1 LGQYVS
7 AALNIEIINEK
18 NIFLFIYLRWD
29 FTTSDS
35 FVFDYFVPI
44 FKILNPEYEHEF
56 KNDLGFGLFFRNAI
70 FQRINKFGQPE

>member
-1 LGQYVS
+1 M
-7 AALNIEIINEK
+7 
-18 NIFLFIYLRWD
+18 WD

-70 FQRINKFGQPE
+70 FQRINKFGHPE